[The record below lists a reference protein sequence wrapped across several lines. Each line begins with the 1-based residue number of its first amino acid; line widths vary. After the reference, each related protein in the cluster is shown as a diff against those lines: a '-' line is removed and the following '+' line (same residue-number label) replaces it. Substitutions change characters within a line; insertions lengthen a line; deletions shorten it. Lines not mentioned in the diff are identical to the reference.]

1 MLKRSYRVAVDVG
14 GTFTDLIAE
23 GDDGELIR
31 AKVPTTYPDFQ
42 RGVLEA
48 VRAAK
53 IPFTDF
59 SLFLHGTTLA
69 TNAVIARNGAK
80 TGLVAT
86 EGFRDLIEIRRA
98 NRPREGMYDVAWNPA
113 PPLVPRRNRLTVVER
128 VDYLGRVVTP
138 LDEDEARII
147 GRAFRKRGIESIAV
161 SFLNAFLC
169 PNNEQAMARILREEC
184 PGVFITLSSDIIPVI
199 LEFERTSTTVVN
211 AYVEPIVRRYM
222 KNLRDDFQS
231 EGYEGEILVM
241 QSSGGVT
248 TAEGAGEGAARTIM
262 SGPAA
267 GVIAVQTLGEEIGI
281 EDLIG
286 FDMGG
291 TSADIATIHGGQVRI
306 TQESDIDFGIPVLL
320 PTIDI
325 ATIGAGGGTIAWID
339 DGGILKSGP
348 QSAGSTPGPACYGG
362 GGTAATNTDAN
373 LVLGVLDPTGFAGGS
388 MDLHVD
394 LAQAAV
400 GKLGDQLGLDPV
412 RTASGIIQVS
422 NGNMVQAIRQVTTER
437 GYDPRHFSL
446 VAFGGAGPLHCA
458 DLAAQM
464 SIPRVVV
471 PPDPGLT
478 SALGL
483 LFTDVRCDFT
493 KTFHRRTDQLRC
505 KDVEKEFAALESKA
519 RSRLRASNFE
529 NSQIRIERIA
539 QLKYY
544 GGFEAVAL
552 PITIVGETFD
562 QTALDD
568 MLARFATEHDR
579 EYNYSLDDVPLE
591 IQLVQVVAYGLIDRP
606 ERRSTGRLSVSDGD
620 IEAALTNEREVF
632 FHESDDFLK
641 THIYDRNLLTAGAH
655 VRGPAIVEQMDSTV
669 LIRPT
674 MSAVV
679 DEFGNLIVDT
689 VGARV

>member
-1 MLKRSYRVAVDVG
+1 MAVDVG

-23 GDDGELIR
+23 GDDGELVR

-42 RGVLEA
+42 RGVVDA
-48 VRAAK
+48 VRAAG
-53 IPFTDF
+53 IPFDEL
-59 SLFLHGTTLA
+59 SIFLHGTTLA
-69 TNAVIARNGAK
+69 TNAVIARSGAR

-86 EGFRDLIEIRRA
+86 QGFRDLIEIRRA

-113 PPLVPRRNRLTVVER
+113 PPLVPRRNRLTVTER
-128 VDYLGRVVTP
+128 VDYLGRIVTQ
-138 LDEDEARII
+138 LDENQARII

-169 PNNEQAMARILREEC
+169 PDNEQAMARILREEC
-184 PGVFITLSSDIIPVI
+184 PDVFITLSSEIIPVI
-199 LEFERTSTTVVN
+199 LEFERTSTAVVN

-222 KNLRDDFQS
+222 KNLGDDFRGQ
-231 EGYEGEILVM
+231 GYAGEILVM

-248 TAEGAGEGAARTIM
+248 TAEGAGRGAARTIM

-267 GVIAVQTLGEEIGI
+267 GVIAAQALGAEIGLG
-281 EDLIG
+281 DLIS

-306 TQESDIDFGIPVLL
+306 TQESNIDFGIPVVL
-320 PTIDI
+320 PSIDI
-325 ATIGAGGGTIAWID
+325 ATIGAGGGTVAWID
-339 DGGILKSGP
+339 EGGVLKSGP

-373 LVLGVLDPTGFAGGS
+373 LVLGVLGTKGFAGGL
-388 MDLHVD
+388 MTLHLD

-400 GKLGDQLGLDPV
+400 GKLADQLGLDPV

-422 NGNMVQAIRQVTTER
+422 NANMVQAIRQVTTER
-437 GYDPRHFSL
+437 GYDPREFAL

-458 DLAAQM
+458 DLAVQM
-464 SIPRVVV
+464 SIRKVVV
-471 PPDPGLT
+471 PPNPGLT

-505 KDVEKEFAALESKA
+505 EEVENEFAALEA
-519 RSRLRASNFE
+519 RARRTLHASNFAAAR
-529 NSQIRIERIA
+529 IRIQRVA

-552 PITIVGETFD
+552 PITIAAPTFD
-562 QTALDD
+562 RPALDD
-568 MLARFATEHDR
+568 LLEQFAAEHER

-591 IQLVQVVAYGLIDRP
+591 IQLLQVVAYGLIDRP
-606 ERRSTGRLSVSDGD
+606 ERTRAAMPPASGG
-620 IEAALTNEREVF
+620 EAQAALTGEREVF
-632 FHESDDFLK
+632 FHERDDFL
-641 THIYDRNLLTAGAH
+641 TTRIYARSGLLAGAC

-669 LIRPT
+669 LIRPG

-679 DEFGNLIVDT
+679 DEFGNLILDT
-689 VGARV
+689 SLGS

>member
-1 MLKRSYRVAVDVG
+1 MKQSYRVAVDVG

-23 GDDGELIR
+23 GDDGELVR
-31 AKVPTTYPDFQ
+31 AKIPTTYPDFQ
-42 RGVLEA
+42 RGVVEA

-53 IPFTDF
+53 IPFEDL

-69 TNAVIARNGAK
+69 TNAVIARSGAK

-86 EGFRDLIEIRRA
+86 QGFRDLIEIRRA

-113 PPLVPRRNRLTVVER
+113 PPLVPRRNRLTVTER
-128 VDYLGRVVTP
+128 VDYLGRIVTS
-138 LDEDEARII
+138 LDEDQARII
-147 GRAFRKRGIESIAV
+147 ARAFRKRGIESIAV

-169 PNNEQAMARILREEC
+169 PDNEQAMARILHEEC
-184 PGVFITLSSDIIPVI
+184 PGVFITLSSEIIPVI
-199 LEFERTSTTVVN
+199 LEFERTSTAVVN

-222 KNLRDDFQS
+222 KDLSDDFRS
-231 EGYEGEILVM
+231 EGYAGEILVM

-248 TAEGAGEGAARTIM
+248 TAEGAGRGAARTIM

-267 GVIAVQTLGEEIGI
+267 GVIAVQALAAQIGVV
-281 EDLIG
+281 DLIS

-291 TSADIATIHGGQVRI
+291 TSADIATIHAGQVRI
-306 TQESDIDFGIPVLL
+306 TQASNIDFGIPVML
-320 PTIDI
+320 PSVDI
-325 ATIGAGGGTIAWID
+325 TTIGAGGGTIAWID
-339 DGGILKSGP
+339 DGGVLKSGP

-373 LVLGVLDPTGFAGGS
+373 LVLGVLDAKGFAGGS
-388 MDLHVD
+388 MTLHVD

-400 GKLGDQLGLDPV
+400 SELANVLGLDPV
-412 RTASGIIQVS
+412 RTSSGIVQVS
-422 NGNMVQAIRQVTTER
+422 NANMVQAIRQVTTER
-437 GYDPRHFSL
+437 GYDPRDFAL

-458 DLAAQM
+458 DLAVQM
-464 SIPRVVV
+464 SIPKIVV

-493 KTFHRRTDQLRC
+493 KTLHRRTDKLRC
-505 KDVEKEFAALESKA
+505 EDVEGEFAGLEARA
-519 RSRLRASNFE
+519 RSTLYASNFAD
-529 NSQIRIERIA
+529 SRIRVERIA

-552 PITIVGETFD
+552 PITIAVGTFD
-562 QTALDD
+562 QPALDD
-568 MLARFATEHDR
+568 MLEQFAAEHER

-591 IQLVQVVAYGLIDRP
+591 IQLLRVVAYGLIDRP
-606 ERRSTGRLSVSDGD
+606 ERSRAGKSAAGADADT
-620 IEAALTNEREVF
+620 ALTGEREVF
-632 FHESDDFLK
+632 FHEQDDLLA
-641 THIYDRNLLTAGAH
+641 TRIYDRSGLLPGAC
-655 VRGPAIVEQMDSTV
+655 VQGPAIAEQMDSTI
-669 LIRPT
+669 LIRPG

-679 DEFGNLIVDT
+679 DEVGNLIIDT
-689 VGARV
+689 LSGS

>member
-1 MLKRSYRVAVDVG
+1 MKRSYRVAVDVG

-23 GDDGELIR
+23 GDDGELVR

-42 RGVLEA
+42 RGVVEA

-53 IPFTDF
+53 IPFADL

-69 TNAVIARNGAK
+69 TNAVIARSGAK

-86 EGFRDLIEIRRA
+86 SGFRDLIEIRRA

-113 PPLVPRRNRLTVVER
+113 PPLVPRRNRLTVTER
-128 VDYLGRVVTP
+128 VDYLGRIVTP
-138 LDEDEARII
+138 LDEDEARVI

-169 PNNEQAMARILREEC
+169 PDNEQAMARILREEC
-184 PGVFITLSSDIIPVI
+184 PDAYVTLSSEIIPVI
-199 LEFERTSTTVVN
+199 LEFERTSTAVVN

-222 KNLRDDFQS
+222 KDLGDDFRS
-231 EGYEGEILVM
+231 EGYDGEILVM

-267 GVIAVQTLGEEIGI
+267 GVIAVQALGKEIGI
-281 EDLIG
+281 GDLIG

-291 TSADIATIHGGQVRI
+291 TSADIATIHDGQVRI
-306 TQESDIDFGIPVLL
+306 TQESNIDFGIPVVL

-339 DGGILKSGP
+339 DGGVLKSGP
-348 QSAGSTPGPACYGG
+348 QSAGSTPGPTCYGG

-373 LVLGVLDPTGFAGGS
+373 LVLGVLDPKGFAGGS
-388 MDLHVD
+388 MSLHVD
-394 LAQAAV
+394 LAEKAV
-400 GKLGDQLGLDPV
+400 GELADQLGLDPV

-422 NGNMVQAIRQVTTER
+422 NANMVQAIRQVTTER
-437 GYDPRHFSL
+437 GYDPRDFAL

-458 DLAAQM
+458 DIAVQM
-464 SIPRVVV
+464 SIPKVVV

-478 SALGL
+478 SAVGL

-505 KDVEKEFAALESKA
+505 EDVEAEFAALEA
-519 RSRLRASNFE
+519 RARERLHASNFE
-529 NSQIRIERIA
+529 DTRIRVERIA

-552 PITIVGETFD
+552 PITIAGETFN
-562 QTALDD
+562 QAALDD
-568 MLARFATEHDR
+568 MLAQFAAEHER

-606 ERRSTGRLSVSDGD
+606 ERRRAGGSSAADGD
-620 IEAALTNEREVF
+620 AEAAFTSEREVF
-632 FHESDDFLK
+632 FHESDGFLK
-641 THIYDRNLLTAGAH
+641 TRIYDRSRLLPGAC
-655 VRGPAIVEQMDSTV
+655 VRAPAIVEQMDSTV
-669 LIRPT
+669 LIRPG

-689 VGARV
+689 LGGGG